1 MMRRSVVLLLAGAVA
16 LVVGVAVWRYV
27 ASEPTSGQLVVREIE
42 GALTIRR
49 GAETVRVA
57 PGDAVETDD
66 HLTTGAA
73 GRALL
78 ELAPGTRIRLG
89 PSTELTVL
97 QVGSD
102 GVRLALE
109 DGQLQAT
116 VRPSA
121 GAVRVSS
128 RGREVVSTQG
138 AFRVG
143 VAGDVLAVAAEEGD
157 VVLTGVEP
165 PGLLAVGTQTVAVR
179 DQRTTA
185 PIPEALLLAVEWP
198 ESGRTRAPTER
209 VRGTT
214 APGASVVAEGAF
226 GRRAVRAG
234 SDGTFTLD
242 LPLEEGP
249 NAVTVRAE
257 DLLGGSSSVA
267 GELPTRDTT
276 GPALRGE

>member
-1 MMRRSVVLLLAGAVA
+1 MLAGLVA

-27 ASEPTSGQLVVREIE
+27 ASEPTSGRLVVREVE

-49 GAETVRVA
+49 GVETVHA
-57 PGDAVETDD
+57 AAGDVVGAED

-73 GRALL
+73 GQALL
-78 ELAPGTRIRLG
+78 ELTPGTRIRIG
-89 PSTELTVL
+89 ASTELTVL
-97 QVGSD
+97 QVGAE

-121 GAVRVSS
+121 GAVRVAS

-143 VAGDVLAVAAEEGD
+143 VAGDVLAVAAEEGE

-165 PGLLAVGTQTVAVR
+165 PGLLGVGTQTVAVG

-198 ESGRTRAPTER
+198 EPGRTRAPTER

-214 APGASVVAEGAF
+214 APGASVVAEGSF

-234 SDGTFTLD
+234 SDGVFTLE
-242 LPLEEGP
+242 LPLEEGT

-257 DLLGGSSSVA
+257 DLLGGASSVA

-276 GPALRGE
+276 GPSLRGE